1 MDYIV
6 HPGTGTIMA
15 STECVRV
22 PVDALDGIDPDD
34 LLELQ
39 DTLDKYGVPM
49 DTTID
54 PMYANKNQSLEVS
67 MVDNN
72 HVPKLRAKVRRNA
85 YDHQSWGNVSAWSE
99 GGWQVIETWPIET
112 FGISTHSAFTQ
123 NTIWQDAGRLDCERL
138 LDWAREFFGGTQ

>member
-1 MDYIV
+1 M
-6 HPGTGTIMA
+6 T
-15 STECVRV
+15 SKECVRV
-22 PVDALDGIDPDD
+22 PVDALDDSDPDYF
-34 LLELQ
+34 LELR

-49 DTTID
+49 DGAIE
-54 PMYANKNQSLEVS
+54 PVYAKQNQSLEVS

-99 GGWQVIETWPIET
+99 SGWQVIETWPIET
-112 FGISTHSAFTQ
+112 LGISTHSTFTPT
-123 NTIWQDAGRLDCERL
+123 TIWQDAGRLDCERL